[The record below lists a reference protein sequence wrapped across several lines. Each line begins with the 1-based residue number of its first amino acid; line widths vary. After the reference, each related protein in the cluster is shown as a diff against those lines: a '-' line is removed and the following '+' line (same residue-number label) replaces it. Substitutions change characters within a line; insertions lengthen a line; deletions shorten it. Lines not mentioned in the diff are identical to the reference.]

1 MSAVNFCTALRLS
14 HHCRSVRGTAVLILP
29 PELCYQISVKFIA
42 ELCGWDDIMF
52 FPLCPSAEEIES
64 DSWAGVKLALF
75 FLCHPLLGWSA
86 AGAAVR

>member
-1 MSAVNFCTALRLS
+1 
-14 HHCRSVRGTAVLILP
+14 
-29 PELCYQISVKFIA
+29 
-42 ELCGWDDIMF
+42 MF

-64 DSWAGVKLALF
+64 DSWAGVVLALF